1 MLVMRKNT
9 INHSGKKTKK
19 MVKQSKMIT
28 EQPKPIEKPNIV
40 DIKSVIK
47 EQQKAS
53 RKLFKTIRLNESD
66 ADDVFESIYI
76 KIISNMEKLLGESS
90 SEIID

>member
-1 MLVMRKNT
+1 
-9 INHSGKKTKK
+9 
-19 MVKQSKMIT
+19 MIT
-28 EQPKPIEKPNIV
+28 QQPKPTEKPNIV

-53 RKLFKTIRLNESD
+53 RKLFKVIRLNESD
-66 ADDVFESIYI
+66 TDDVFESIYI
-76 KIISNMEKLLGESS
+76 KIISNMEKFLGESS